1 MGVCVYARVY
11 STTFCSSYMK
21 EAKEEAEV
29 MPLLDTIVAMKAK
42 VVCMVLQNES
52 TPPPSK

>member
-1 MGVCVYARVY
+1 VGVGVYARVY
-11 STTFCSSYMK
+11 STTFCSSYIK

>member
-1 MGVCVYARVY
+1 MGVCIYEYVY
-11 STTFCSSYMK
+11 STTFCPSCVK
-21 EAKEEAEV
+21 EAKEEAEI

-42 VVCMVLQNES
+42 VVCMLLRNGS